1 MKIERHITVAAT
13 PQDVYVYLADFARH
27 PDWSY
32 PPHNLRLTP
41 PGDVRV
47 GSTFDSTGREMG
59 RDNLNHVTITE
70 AMPNARLAYEA
81 VMDDGQR
88 WLNEIELAPEGSGT
102 KITKRAVSTYLPLV
116 KRILY
121 VVLGPMA
128 AAEGRKIIDSDLQ
141 GIAARLT
148 RGARPTA

>member
-1 MKIERHITVAAT
+1 
-13 PQDVYVYLADFARH
+13 
-27 PDWSY
+27 
-32 PPHNLRLTP
+32 
-41 PGDVRV
+41 
-47 GSTFDSTGREMG
+47 MG